1 MKNTKGKLPVGWWW
15 KKLGGKKGVANII
28 NGSTPSTDNPEYWAG
43 DILWVTPSDLGKLN
57 SIHIDD
63 TERKITKAGLDSC
76 STTLL
81 PVGTVLLTSRAP
93 VGNLA
98 ITKNPICTN
107 QGFKSFIPKEEI
119 NSLYLYFAIKKIV
132 PAIQKQSHGNTFTE
146 ITKELVQNFE
156 IPFPPTLDDQIRIA
170 SELERKMAE
179 IEKMRQAALSHK
191 EAIAAMQGAILRDVF
206 PYKDGGKLPE
216 GWRWEKLKNI
226 SMNIQYGISKS
237 SSPNKVGPKL
247 LRITDIQE
255 GKVDWSK
262 VPYCQCNGDEEENYL
277 LDDGDLVFTRT
288 GATTGKSFLVEN
300 SDYALFA
307 SYLIRVQCDKTIA
320 NPNYLYSFFQSPNYW
335 YLINQKSRGG
345 TLAGFNATMLS
356 ELKIPLPPTLDDQI
370 TIANELER
378 KMAETEKM
386 RQAADNQLEA
396 IEALPG
402 AILRVAF
409 DFEEEGAS

>member
-1 MKNTKGKLPVGWWW
+1 MKNEKRKLPEGWAKSKLSELAEYINGKAFKPEEWEKEGTPIIRIENLTDEKAPFNYYRDECKEKYKIVDGDLLVSW
-15 KKLGGKKGVANII
+15 SATLDAFIWQRGSAYLNQHIFKVVPSENKVNNFFLYFLLRYSMKKLRENIH
-28 NGSTPSTDNPEYWAG
+28 GATMQ
-43 DILWVTPSDLGKLN
+43 
-57 SIHIDD
+57 H
-63 TERKITKAGLDSC
+63 ITK
-76 STTLL
+76 
-81 PVGTVLLTSRAP
+81 
-93 VGNLA
+93 
-98 ITKNPICTN
+98 
-107 QGFKSFIPKEEI
+107 PK
-119 NSLYLYFAIKKIV
+119 FD
-132 PAIQKQSHGNTFTE
+132 
-146 ITKELVQNFE
+146 NFE
-156 IPFPPTLDDQIRIA
+156 VIHPKDIEDQIRIA
-170 SELERKMAE
+170 NELERKMAE
-179 IEKMRQAALSHK
+179 IDKMYQAALSQK
-191 EAIAAMQGAILRDVF
+191 EAIAAMQGAILREVF
-206 PYKDGGKLPE
+206 PYKEGDKLPE
-216 GWRWEKLKNI
+216 GWRWVKLKKI

-288 GATTGKSFLVEN
+288 GATTGKSFLVE
-300 SDYALFA
+300 SPDYALFA

-335 YLINQKSRGG
+335 YIINQKSRGG

-396 IEALPG
+396 IDALPG
-402 AILRVAF
+402 AILRMAF
-409 DFEEEGAS
+409 DFEEEEAS